1 MLAGLPT
8 RGHVPASQT
17 ASARALAGQPTHGHV
32 PASQTVHARA
42 PAGQTMRG
50 HVPASQPTVARGP
63 ASQTTRGHVLA
74 SLPTP
79 AHGQAGS
86 VACGRDS
93 AGRPAAGR
101 EIVYFYRTSPAG
113 ARPPQLAPHVS
124 FAPPSFG
131 TSCSCGSVAPASALT
146 ILQFSGVGVNLC
158 LRRKFRDPSLDSAER
173 AIYWQY
179 CMPMAS
185 DFETRVC
192 FSLVHTPRRVR
203 STRG

>member
-1 MLAGLPT
+1 MCVLASRHTSARVLAGLPT

-63 ASQTTRGHVLA
+63 ASQITRGHVLA

-101 EIVYFYRTSPAG
+101 EIVYFY
-113 ARPPQLAPHVS
+113 
-124 FAPPSFG
+124 
-131 TSCSCGSVAPASALT
+131 SV
-146 ILQFSGVGVNLC
+146 
-158 LRRKFRDPSLDSAER
+158 K
-173 AIYWQY
+173 
-179 CMPMAS
+179 M
-185 DFETRVC
+185 
-192 FSLVHTPRRVR
+192 RVR
-203 STRG
+203 VRTERLKCFRYSSKKYVRLPPCELGWKKWTCPWGVSAGMQCVHNVIISCL